1 MNLWTLSS
9 NYARH
14 RPLNTALNVV
24 LLALGIA
31 TITVLLLL
39 SRQVED
45 ALIRNSRGIDL
56 VVGAK
61 GSPLQI
67 ILSSVFH
74 ADFPTGNISLADVRP
89 LQRNRLIKNM
99 IPLALGDS
107 YRGFRIVGT
116 NYDYPKLY
124 EAELQRGSWWKVPLE
139 VVLGAQV
146 AQQLHLA
153 PGDAFHSSHGLA
165 DDRINVHDEQ
175 AFLVSGVLKPTGSV
189 LDNLILTAVE
199 SVWAVHEA
207 HADSA
212 AHESRFVQDSITRRG
227 LPPAGLPPV
236 ELPPTGQSRAG
247 QSRAGQS
254 RAGQPSGEA
263 EQEITAL
270 LLQYRS
276 PMAAVQLPRFINQRT
291 NLQAASPPFE
301 MARLFALVGVG
312 VDGLRAFAY
321 VIILIAALSTFI
333 ALYNALRERQ
343 YDLAVM
349 RSLGASRKTLLLLMV
364 LEGVIISAMGGVLG
378 LLLGHGFIGLL
389 TQLMPQSGLGLTA
402 LRLIPEEGWLLLG
415 SGLVG
420 LGAALLPAA
429 AAYRTNVAQ
438 VLAQK

>member
-14 RPLNTALNVV
+14 RPLNTALNVL

-39 SRQVED
+39 SRQMED
-45 ALIRNSRGIDL
+45 ALTRNSRGIDL

-116 NYDYPKLY
+116 NYDYPELY
-124 EAELQRGSWWKVPLE
+124 EAELQAGSWWKAPLE
-139 VVLGAQV
+139 VVLGANV
-146 AQQLHLA
+146 AQQLQLA

-175 AFLVSGVLKPTGSV
+175 VFRVIGLLEPTASV
-189 LDNLILTAVE
+189 LDDLILTAVE
-199 SVWAVHEA
+199 SVWAVHDT
-207 HADSA
+207 HADSV
-212 AHESRFVQDSITRRG
+212 AHPKPVAQDSITQRG
-227 LPPAGLPPV
+227 LPPAG
-236 ELPPTGQSRAG
+236 QS
-247 QSRAGQS
+247 Q
-254 RAGQPSGEA
+254 GE
-263 EQEITAL
+263 EGREITAL

-301 MARLFALVGVG
+301 MARLFSLVGVG
-312 VDGLRAFAY
+312 VEGLRAFAY
-321 VIILIAALSTFI
+321 VIILMAALSTFI

-349 RSLGASRKTLLLLMV
+349 RSLGASRRTLFLLML
-364 LEGVIISAMGGVLG
+364 LEGVIISLVGGVLG
-378 LLLGHGFIGLL
+378 LLLGHGFVGLL
-389 TQLMPQSGLGLTA
+389 AQLVPQPGQLGLTA
-402 LRLIPEEGWLLLG
+402 FRLIPEESWLLLG
-415 SGLVG
+415 SVLVG
-420 LGAALLPAA
+420 VGAALLPAV

>member
-14 RPLNTALNVV
+14 RPLNTALNVL

-45 ALIRNSRGIDL
+45 TLTHNSRGVDL

-116 NYDYPKLY
+116 NYDYPELY
-124 EAELQRGSWWKVPLE
+124 EAELQAGSWWKAPLE
-139 VVLGAQV
+139 VVLGANV
-146 AQQLHLA
+146 AQQLQLA

-175 AFLVSGVLKPTGSV
+175 AFRVIGLLEPTASV

-199 SVWAVHEA
+199 SVWAVHDT
-207 HADSA
+207 HADADSV
-212 AHESRFVQDSITRRG
+212 AHESRMAQGSITQRG
-227 LPPAGLPPV
+227 
-236 ELPPTGQSRAG
+236 LPPTGQPRG
-247 QSRAGQS
+247 
-254 RAGQPSGEA
+254 GEG
-263 EQEITAL
+263 QEITAL

-301 MARLFALVGVG
+301 VARLFSLVGVG
-312 VDGLRAFAY
+312 VDGLQAFAY

-349 RSLGASRKTLLLLMV
+349 RSLGASRATLFLLMV
-364 LEGVIISAMGGVLG
+364 LEGVIVSVAGGVLG
-378 LLLGHGFIGLL
+378 LLLGHGFVGLL
-389 TQLMPQSGLGLTA
+389 TQWVPQSGLGLRA
-402 LRLIPEEGWLLLG
+402 LRIIPEEGWLLLG
-415 SGLVG
+415 SVLVG
-420 LGAALLPAA
+420 VGAALLPAL

>member
-45 ALIRNSRGIDL
+45 ALTRNSRGIDL

-116 NYDYPKLY
+116 NYDYPELY
-124 EAELQRGSWWKVPLE
+124 EAELLRGSWWKAPLE
-139 VVLGAQV
+139 VVLGAQS
-146 AQQLHLA
+146 AQQLQLA

-165 DDRINVHDEQ
+165 DDRMNVHDEQ
-175 AFLVSGVLKPTGSV
+175 AFRVSGVLKPTGSV

-207 HADSA
+207 HDDSV
-212 AHESRFVQDSITRRG
+212 AHESQVAQDSITQRG
-227 LPPAGLPPV
+227 LPRG
-236 ELPPTGQSRAG
+236 E
-247 QSRAGQS
+247 
-254 RAGQPSGEA
+254 QPSVEA
-263 EQEITAL
+263 EPEITAL

-276 PMAAVQLPRFINQRT
+276 PMAAVQLPRLINQRT

-301 MARLFALVGVG
+301 MARLFSLVGVG
-312 VDGLRAFAY
+312 VEGLRAFAY

-333 ALYNALRERQ
+333 ALYNALRERR

-364 LEGVIISAMGGVLG
+364 LEGVIISAVGGVLG

-389 TQLMPQSGLGLTA
+389 TQLVPQSGLGLTA

-420 LGAALLPAA
+420 LGAALLPAL

>member
-14 RPLNTALNVV
+14 RPLNTTLNVL

-45 ALIRNSRGIDL
+45 TLTRNSRGIDL

-74 ADFPTGNISLADVRP
+74 ADFPTGNISLADVQP

-116 NYDYPKLY
+116 NYDYPALY
-124 EAELQRGSWWKVPLE
+124 EAELQTGRWWKAPLE
-139 VVLGAQV
+139 VTLGANV
-146 AQQLHLA
+146 AQQLQLA
-153 PGDAFHSSHGLA
+153 PGDQFNSSHGLA

-175 AFLVSGVLKPTGSV
+175 AFRVSGVLEPTSSV

-199 SVWAVHEA
+199 SVWAVHDA
-207 HADSA
+207 HADSVVHDHQVA
-212 AHESRFVQDSITRRG
+212 QDSVTQRG
-227 LPPAGLPPV
+227 LPPAG
-236 ELPPTGQSRAG
+236 
-247 QSRAGQS
+247 
-254 RAGQPSGEA
+254 QPRGEA
-263 EQEITAL
+263 GQEITAL

-301 MARLFALVGVG
+301 MARLFSLVGVG
-312 VDGLRAFAY
+312 VEGLRVFAY
-321 VIILIAALSTFI
+321 IIIFIAALSTFI

-349 RSLGASRKTLLLLMV
+349 RSLGASRSRLFLLMM
-364 LEGVIISAMGGVLG
+364 LEGVIISVLGGLLG
-378 LLLGHGFIGLL
+378 LLLGHGFVSLL
-389 TQLMPQSGLGLTA
+389 AQWVPQSGLGLTA
-402 LRLIPEEGWLLLG
+402 LRFIPEEGWLLLG
-415 SGLVG
+415 SVLVG
-420 LGAALLPAA
+420 GAAALLPAL

>member
-1 MNLWTLSS
+1 MNLWILSS

-14 RPLNTALNVV
+14 RPLNTALNVL

-45 ALIRNSRGIDL
+45 TLTRNSRGVDL

-116 NYDYPKLY
+116 NYDYPELY
-124 EAELQRGSWWKVPLE
+124 EAELQIGNWWEKTLE
-139 VVLGAQV
+139 VTLGANV
-146 AQQLHLA
+146 AQQLQLV
-153 PGDAFHSSHGLA
+153 PSDQFNSSHGLA

-175 AFLVSGVLKPTGSV
+175 VFRVSGVLKPTGSV

-199 SVWAVHEA
+199 SVWTVHDT
-207 HADSA
+207 HADSV
-212 AHESRFVQDSITRRG
+212 AHEGHIAQDSITRRG
-227 LPPAGLPPV
+227 LP
-236 ELPPTGQSRAG
+236 TGVAG
-247 QSRAGQS
+247 QD
-254 RAGQPSGEA
+254 
-263 EQEITAL
+263 ITAL

-301 MARLFALVGVG
+301 VARLFSLVGVG

-349 RSLGASRKTLLLLMV
+349 RSLGASRRMLFLLMV
-364 LEGVIISAMGGVLG
+364 LEGVIISLLGGLLG
-378 LLLGHGFIGLL
+378 LLLGHGFVGLL
-389 TQLMPQSGLGLTA
+389 TQWVPQSGLGLTA
-402 LRLIPEEGWLLLG
+402 LRFIPEEGWLLL
-415 SGLVG
+415 SSVLVG
-420 LGAALLPAA
+420 VGAALLPAW

>member
-45 ALIRNSRGIDL
+45 ALTRNSRGIDL

-116 NYDYPKLY
+116 NYDYPELY

-146 AQQLHLA
+146 AQQLQLA
-153 PGDAFHSSHGLA
+153 PGDTFHSSHGLA

-227 LPPAGLPPV
+227 LPPAGLPLV
-236 ELPPTGQSRAG
+236 GLPPTGQSRAG
-247 QSRAGQS
+247 QPSSEAG
-254 RAGQPSGEA
+254 
-263 EQEITAL
+263 QEITAL

>member
-14 RPLNTALNVV
+14 RPLSTALNVL

-31 TITVLLLL
+31 TISVLLLL
-39 SRQVED
+39 SRQVKD
-45 ALIRNSRGIDL
+45 TLTRNSRGIDL

-116 NYDYPKLY
+116 NYDYPELY
-124 EAELQRGSWWKVPLE
+124 EAALQTGRWWEKPLE
-139 VVLGAQV
+139 VTLGAQV
-146 AQQLHLA
+146 AQQLQLA
-153 PGDAFHSSHGLA
+153 SGEQFNSSHGLA

-175 AFLVSGVLKPTGSV
+175 AFRVVGVLKPTGSV

-207 HADSA
+207 HSDSV
-212 AHESRFVQDSITRRG
+212 AHPQSVAQDSITRRG
-227 LPPAGLPPV
+227 LPPAGLPQ
-236 ELPPTGQSRAG
+236 TRQSP
-247 QSRAGQS
+247 
-254 RAGQPSGEA
+254 AGQPQSEA
-263 EQEITAL
+263 GQDITAL
-270 LLQYRS
+270 LLEYRS

-301 MARLFALVGVG
+301 TARLFSLVGVG

-321 VIILIAALSTFI
+321 VIIFMAALSTFI

-349 RSLGASRKTLLLLMV
+349 RSLGASRGTLFLLML
-364 LEGVIISAMGGVLG
+364 LEGVIISLVGGILG
-378 LLLGHGFIGLL
+378 LLLGHGFLILL
-389 TQLMPQSGLGLTA
+389 AQWVPQPGQLGLTA
-402 LRLIPEEGWLLLG
+402 FRLLPEEGWLLLG
-415 SGLVG
+415 SVLVG
-420 LGAALLPAA
+420 IGAALLPAL

-438 VLAQK
+438 VLARK

>member
-1 MNLWTLSS
+1 MNLWTLSV

-14 RPLNTALNVV
+14 RPLNTALNVL

-31 TITVLLLL
+31 TIAVLLLL

-45 ALIRNSRGIDL
+45 TLTRNSRGVDL

-74 ADFPTGNISLADVRP
+74 ADFPTGNISLVDVRS

-107 YRGFRIVGT
+107 YQGFRIVGT
-116 NYDYPKLY
+116 NYDYPELY
-124 EAELQRGSWWKVPLE
+124 EAELQIGNWWEKPLE
-139 VVLGAQV
+139 VTLGANV
-146 AQQLHLA
+146 AQQLQLA
-153 PGDAFHSSHGLA
+153 LGDQFNSSHGLA
-165 DDRINVHDEQ
+165 DDRINVHDGR
-175 AFLVSGVLKPTGSV
+175 AFRVSGMFKPTGSV

-199 SVWAVHEA
+199 SVWAVHDT
-207 HADSA
+207 HADSV
-212 AHESRFVQDSITRRG
+212 AHSEPITQDSVTRRG
-227 LPPAGLPPV
+227 LPP
-236 ELPPTGQSRAG
+236 TGQSQTG
-247 QSRAGQS
+247 QSPAGGET
-254 RAGQPSGEA
+254 GQD
-263 EQEITAL
+263 ITAL

-301 MARLFALVGVG
+301 VARLFSLVGVG

-349 RSLGASRKTLLLLMV
+349 RSLGASRATLFLLMV
-364 LEGVIISAMGGVLG
+364 LEGVMISVVGGVLG
-378 LLLGHGFIGLL
+378 LLLAHGFVGLL
-389 TQLMPQSGLGLTA
+389 AQWVPQSGLGFRA
-402 LRLIPEEGWLLLG
+402 LRIIPEEGWLLLG
-415 SGLVG
+415 SVLVG
-420 LGAALLPAA
+420 VGAALLPAV

>member
-14 RPLNTALNVV
+14 RPLNTALNVL

-45 ALIRNSRGIDL
+45 TLTRNSRGVDL

-116 NYDYPKLY
+116 NYDYPELY
-124 EAELQRGSWWKVPLE
+124 EAELQAGSWWKAPLE
-139 VVLGAQV
+139 VVLGANV
-146 AQQLHLA
+146 AQQLQLA

-175 AFLVSGVLKPTGSV
+175 AFRVIGLLEPTASV

-199 SVWAVHEA
+199 SVWAVHDT
-207 HADSA
+207 HADADSV
-212 AHESRFVQDSITRRG
+212 AHESRMAQDSVTQRG
-227 LPPAGLPPV
+227 LP
-236 ELPPTGQSRAG
+236 R
-247 QSRAGQS
+247 
-254 RAGQPSGEA
+254 GEKT
-263 EQEITAL
+263 QEITAL

-301 MARLFALVGVG
+301 VARLFSLVGVG

-349 RSLGASRKTLLLLMV
+349 RSLGASRATLFLLMV
-364 LEGVIISAMGGVLG
+364 LEGVIVSVAGGVLG
-378 LLLGHGFIGLL
+378 LLLGHGFVGLL
-389 TQLMPQSGLGLTA
+389 TQWVPQSGLGLRA
-402 LRLIPEEGWLLLG
+402 LRIIPEEGWLLLG
-415 SGLVG
+415 SVLVG
-420 LGAALLPAA
+420 VGAALLPAL

-438 VLAQK
+438 VLARK

>member
-1 MNLWTLSS
+1 MNLWTLSV

-14 RPLNTALNVV
+14 RPLNTALNVL

-45 ALIRNSRGIDL
+45 TLTRNSRGIDL

-116 NYDYPKLY
+116 NYDYPDLY
-124 EAELQRGSWWKVPLE
+124 EAELQIGDWWEKPLE

-146 AQQLHLA
+146 AQQLQLA

-175 AFLVSGVLKPTGSV
+175 AFRVSGVLKPTGSV

-212 AHESRFVQDSITRRG
+212 THENPVAQDSINLRG
-227 LPPAGLPPV
+227 LPR
-236 ELPPTGQSRAG
+236 TGQSRAG
-247 QSRAGQS
+247 QSRG
-254 RAGQPSGEA
+254 GET
-263 EQEITAL
+263 QEITAL

-276 PMAAVQLPRFINQRT
+276 PMAAVQLPRLINRRT

-301 MARLFALVGVG
+301 VARLFSLVGVG

-349 RSLGASRKTLLLLMV
+349 RSLGASRRTLFLLMV
-364 LEGVIISAMGGVLG
+364 LEGATISLLGGLLG
-378 LLLGHGFIGLL
+378 LLLGHGLVGLL
-389 TQLMPQSGLGLTA
+389 MQVVPQSGLGLTA
-402 LRLIPEEGWLLLG
+402 FRFIPEEGWLLLG
-415 SGLVG
+415 SVLVG
-420 LGAALLPAA
+420 GGAALLPAV